1 MTETTDSI
9 EVPEPGRSKGGGGSD
24 DAPRTRRGRGGGK
37 RGKRGPLKR
46 LALFYRQI
54 VAELRKVVWPSR
66 SQLTTY
72 TTVVII
78 FVVIMIGLVT
88 VIDWGFTEVVKFVF
102 G

>member
-1 MTETTDSI
+1 MTDAVGSLDTPDAQD
-9 EVPEPGRSKGGGGSD
+9 EVTESKKK
-24 DAPRTRRGRGGGK
+24 ARKGGK
-37 RGKRGPLKR
+37 RGKKGPLKR

-54 VAELRKVVWPSR
+54 VAELRKVVWPTR

-72 TTVVII
+72 TTVVIV

-88 VIDWGFTEVVKFVF
+88 LIDFGLDKAAKYVF